1 MPEIS
6 QVEVRLAN
14 ALVAVVGVT
23 RSSVSPTHVVVFL
36 GHFCAVRSNDI
47 TIKRYDWANFLLVFS
62 SRQLADQLL
71 HMRPPEQADF

>member
-23 RSSVSPTHVVVFL
+23 RSSVSPTHVVEFL
-36 GHFCAVRSNDI
+36 DRFCAVRSNDI
-47 TIKRYDWANFLLVFS
+47 TIKRYD
-62 SRQLADQLL
+62 
-71 HMRPPEQADF
+71 